1 MIQLLFSLLTE
12 PGSPC
17 FSAHWPALVLRI
29 AAAGVATM
37 GMNFVILYA
46 S

>member
-1 MIQLLFSLLTE
+1 MIQFLVALLTE

-17 FSAHWPALVLRI
+17 FSAHWPAVVLRI
-29 AAAGVATM
+29 AAAGIATM
-37 GMNFVILYA
+37 GLNFVILYA